1 MMNSLLA
8 SVSYA
13 AMTAAAPSLGWGT
26 VVTFERVNINT
37 IQASSTSHNI
47 SFDQTGPYLVI
58 LGGQVGGSAANDSY
72 WNTPTSFG
80 GGTAVLTYTQLFG
93 IAPSDTVEN
102 AEYESITAFAV
113 EVTTA
118 GTATLDIA
126 NYATHYRSFC
136 AVYRLS
142 AHANLNS
149 ISVSPV
155 AYGQAKLSSQTYT
168 AAEGSG
174 VVSVAMWRNSTQI
187 VSEMEA
193 TYIDGTQDVAPNE
206 DLDPSFWYALSSR
219 SNIDPLTN
227 PQTVTFDQGANS
239 SNQRDFHVFIEIPV
253 KFEFTFVDLAT
264 TFVVMGES
272 YTGVSLK
279 HMTTYVVLDNP

>member
-13 AMTAAAPSLGWGT
+13 AMAAAAPPLGWGT
-26 VVTFERVNINT
+26 VVTFERVVINSNRT
-37 IQASSTSHNI
+37 SSVTHNI

-58 LGGQVGGSAANDSY
+58 LGGQTGGSGSSDSY
-72 WNTPTSFG
+72 WNTPNNFG

-93 IAPSDTVEN
+93 ISPANTVEN
-102 AEYESITAFAV
+102 TEYETITAFAV

-118 GTATLDIA
+118 GTATLDIS

-142 AHANLNS
+142 EHADLNA
-149 ISVSPV
+149 ISVTPV
-155 AYGQAKLSSQTYT
+155 AYGQSPLSSQTFT
-168 AAEGSG
+168 AAEGAG
-174 VVSVAMWRNSTQI
+174 VISVAMWRNNTQI
-187 VSEMEA
+187 ASEMEA

-206 DLDPSFWYALSSR
+206 DLDPQFWYALSSR
-219 SNIDPLTN
+219 SIIDPLTN
-227 PQTVTFDQGANS
+227 PQTVTFDQGANRYT
-239 SNQRDFHVFIEIPV
+239 NRDFHVFIEIPV
-253 KFEFTFVDLAT
+253 KSEFTFLDLAT

-272 YTGVSLK
+272 YTGVSFK
-279 HMTTYVVLDNP
+279 HAATYVVLDNP